1 VGITISLILS
11 QNIKVKIQNPVI
23 SKEDLDKVRNIDHP
37 DFKSQTISTL
47 YEIEKGVNGL
57 ERALEMCKAT
67 FKAIRYNII
76 ILSDRGVSDKMA
88 PIPMFLLIIR

>member
-11 QNIKVKIQNPVI
+11 QNIVKVKIQNPVI

-57 ERALEMCKAT
+57 
-67 FKAIRYNII
+67 N
-76 ILSDRGVSDKMA
+76 VH
-88 PIPMFLLIIR
+88 